1 MAEWGAPLGDTR
13 GSPQGRL
20 LHGLGTGEAVERQ
33 VVLLLE
39 ELLGP
44 WSEACE
50 QGQQE
55 GPSERRQGSPGHL
68 TPWNMERQSARP
80 APATF
85 LSQQL
90 VTLADQRAKGGYV
103 HGK

>member
-20 LHGLGTGEAVERQ
+20 LHSLGTGEAVERQ

-55 GPSERRQGSPGHL
+55 GP
-68 TPWNMERQSARP
+68 
-80 APATF
+80 
-85 LSQQL
+85 
-90 VTLADQRAKGGYV
+90 
-103 HGK
+103 

>member
-1 MAEWGAPLGDTR
+1 MRLTGGSVFDEEADHVTEWRAPLGDT
-13 GSPQGRL
+13 GGPPQRSL

-50 QGQQE
+50 QGQH
-55 GPSERRQGSPGHL
+55 SGSLATSLCGTGLASSSCLYVPAMMHL
-68 TPWNMERQSARP
+68 AR
-80 APATF
+80 
-85 LSQQL
+85 LES
-90 VTLADQRAKGGYV
+90 
-103 HGK
+103 